1 MTMWQRSAPSNQTT
15 LTHQHTS
22 WVEDSPSNLPGLLEE
37 ETLECQ
43 AEYPQEVADEVE
55 EEVEEE
61 EAEEEVSLLQHQHNK
76 YLLMEETNSLAIRHS
91 LSQETA
97 RNRKN
102 S

>member
-1 MTMWQRSAPSNQTT
+1 MWQRSAPSNQTT

-61 EAEEEVSLLQHQHNK
+61 EAEEEVSLLQFPCNK
-76 YLLMEETNSLAIRHS
+76 QLLIKEINSLATPHS
-91 LSQETA
+91 YSQEIA
-97 RNRKN
+97 PNQKH